1 MDSMGVG
8 VIALVGLMAQEDASA
23 AAPW

>member
-8 VIALVGLMAQEDASA
+8 VIALVGLVAREDASA
-23 AAPW
+23 AAP